1 MCPAL
6 LPTTVTSISIPDPP
20 LRIRHLRQPVSDV
33 AVDAI
38 LPVLVEIA
46 VVLNMSL
53 GLCRTHAMAEGDQGR
68 PACSARMMSA
78 SCLRSAVMSAV
89 LSDCEK
95 PPDILAER
103 VLSWIDCTAEYRT
116 GADPPRCFQRQRSS
130 PDKGIADNV
139 GPSADDIDCGTGRS
153 SLACQGIDFCSRAT
167 ELEIFDQAATGTARR
182 ATRRTGRDGR

>member
-1 MCPAL
+1 VACSVYGHHRLITESSAGVARAFANNRDQRL
-6 LPTTVTSISIPDPP
+6 NPDPP

-53 GLCRTHAMAEGDQGR
+53 GQCRTHAMAEGDQGR

-95 PPDILAER
+95 PPAFSRSEY
-103 VLSWIDCTAEYRT
+103 SAGSTALPSIGPALTRHVVFSDRDRRRIKASLT
-116 GADPPRCFQRQRSS
+116 MSGHPPT
-130 PDKGIADNV
+130 I
-139 GPSADDIDCGTGRS
+139 
-153 SLACQGIDFCSRAT
+153 
-167 ELEIFDQAATGTARR
+167 
-182 ATRRTGRDGR
+182 